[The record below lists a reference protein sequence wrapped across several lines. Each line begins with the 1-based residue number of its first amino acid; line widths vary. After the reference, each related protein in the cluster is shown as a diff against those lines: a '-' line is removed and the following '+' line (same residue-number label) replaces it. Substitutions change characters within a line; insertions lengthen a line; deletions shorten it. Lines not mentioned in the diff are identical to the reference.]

1 MWVGECGGAGGQRL
15 GFYFLPPGDRG
26 MLAPKTE
33 KTPVRGSPTLR
44 PTLIRRQKMPTFVP
58 DLGIH
63 HSVPPRLLT
72 GIWAAV
78 TRRQAAPGGQVWRE
92 PGLDG
97 PRVLREESAEELWRR
112 QPGCEEQFAFPI
124 KRHWDTLVS
133 DSVFETLESFVGF
146 PG

>member
-1 MWVGECGGAGGQRL
+1 MGECGGAGGQRL

-26 MLAPKTE
+26 TLAPKTE

-78 TRRQAAPGGQVWRE
+78 TRRQAAPGGRSGGSQASM
-92 PGLDG
+92 G
-97 PRVLREESAEELWRR
+97 
-112 QPGCEEQFAFPI
+112 PGCCVKNLRRSCGGGSLGVRNSLLFQ
-124 KRHWDTLVS
+124 
-133 DSVFETLESFVGF
+133 
-146 PG
+146 